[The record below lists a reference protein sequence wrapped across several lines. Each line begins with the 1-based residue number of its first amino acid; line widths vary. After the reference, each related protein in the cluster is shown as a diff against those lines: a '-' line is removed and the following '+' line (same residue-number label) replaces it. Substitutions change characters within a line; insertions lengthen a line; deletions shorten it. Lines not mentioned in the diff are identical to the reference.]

1 MHSLNIAVGGIYERL
16 GYVGGKVEKR
26 EYLALTVTLDHDV
39 EDGAPATRFVTR
51 RVELLEEG
59 QGLPTS

>member
-1 MHSLNIAVGGIYERL
+1 HSLNIAVGGISERL

-39 EDGAPATRFVTR
+39 VDGAPATRFVAR
-51 RVELLEEG
+51 LVALLEEG
-59 QGLPTS
+59 HGFPSS